1 MFSGL
6 KKLLKKPD
14 EDVLFDGASTTVAE
28 AKQAE
33 DKSNFVSLVYFA
45 LRQKSKNVG
54 VSASVSESVG
64 KSEFVD
70 FVKFFMKNLNEVQAS
85 DMYMFVTKRLQ

>member
-1 MFSGL
+1 M
-6 KKLLKKPD
+6 KKPD
-14 EDVLFDGASTTVAE
+14 EDVLFDGASATVAE

-33 DKSNFVSLVYFA
+33 GKQNFVSFIYYAF
-45 LRQKSKNVG
+45 RQKSKNVD
-54 VSASVSESVG
+54 APSESVG

-70 FVKFFMKNLNEVQAS
+70 FVKFFMKNLNDVQAS